1 MRVVFVMPN
10 AGSIPIGGF
19 KVVYEYA
26 NHLTRRGHTVTV
38 VHSALQRVD
47 TPLPELPRR
56 IAHYWRV
63 RLSGKV
69 GPAGWFGLDPNVS
82 LRWVLR
88 PDDRHVPDADA
99 VIATSWDVAEWVQRY
114 PGTKGNRFYFIQHL
128 ESWDGPEDRVLAT
141 WRLPLRKIVIARWLQ
156 EIGTGQGVDAAYIPN
171 GLDFDAFGVDI
182 EPADR
187 NPLQYAMLFHTSAW
201 KGCAD
206 GLAAFSIIRRRF
218 PTTELELFGV
228 ADPPANLP
236 AGVTYRKQPSPKEL
250 RALYNRCAIFL
261 APSHTE
267 GWGLTATEA
276 MVCGAALVATDI
288 GGHREF
294 AIPDQTALCSPAKCP
309 EKLAANA
316 IRLIEDAPL
325 RVSLAQAG
333 QNFVQQFTWERATN
347 ALERTLLRG

>member
-250 RALYNRCAIFL
+250 RCALQSLRYLSGTKSYRRMGPDGNRGDGL
-261 APSHTE
+261 RRGLGSHRHWRSPGICNSRSNSFMQPCE
-267 GWGLTATEA
+267 MSGEA
-276 MVCGAALVATDI
+276 
-288 GGHREF
+288 GGQCHSV
-294 AIPDQTALCSPAKCP
+294 D
-309 EKLAANA
+309 
-316 IRLIEDAPL
+316 
-325 RVSLAQAG
+325 
-333 QNFVQQFTWERATN
+333 
-347 ALERTLLRG
+347 